1 MKLTKDVVEVLKYHG
16 YMTFTESTET
26 FLARFNTVEDLG
38 NAGFITDRG
47 AVNFLRSVFDENGIN
62 HSAETG
68 EDKLEK
74 QLEVIEPEV
83 VNPEP
88 IEPEVI
94 NPDPIEPEVINPEP
108 IEPETIV
115 ESENSSAD
123 VQIQESTLE
132 PKKEQEPT
140 PEPVGEKPKTKKTTT
155 KKKSTEKE
163 S

>member
-94 NPDPIEPEVINPEP
+94 NPEP